1 MHSILQPDILAC
13 WGVNAKIL
21 LWKKLLQRGADAQRL
36 EEVFSPI
43 GVNIGADTPE
53 EIAVSVV
60 AEMVRVRRGV
70 RKEWKTKK
78 VEGALVEKKPIR
90 YAAAACQVDRPNPT
104 RRAEIG
110 PNVDRML
117 EMVDMAVEGYDR

>member
-1 MHSILQPDILAC
+1 MLGSERK
-13 WGVNAKIL
+13 KIL
-21 LWKKLLQRGADAQRL
+21 LWKKLLQRGADVQRL

-43 GVNIGADTPE
+43 GVNMGADTPE

-78 VEGALVEKKPIR
+78 VEGGR
-90 YAAAACQVDRPNPT
+90 
-104 RRAEIG
+104 
-110 PNVDRML
+110 
-117 EMVDMAVEGYDR
+117 